1 MMIIFLIEYLPCV
14 RHSMWFLNLNS
25 FGFKLLVEMKGIK
38 TQLEKQMPG
47 DIKATMLVFMVLF
60 FETLSLFYVFPQ
72 FFSAM

>member
-1 MMIIFLIEYLPCV
+1 
-14 RHSMWFLNLNS
+14 
-25 FGFKLLVEMKGIK
+25 MKGIK

-60 FETLSLFYVFPQ
+60 FATLSLFYVFPQ